1 MLKSHIGEIAALGTA
16 FCWTF
21 TGISFEYAGK
31 KVGSLA
37 VNFIRLILGF
47 IFISIFTYFT
57 RGFLLPTDS
66 TYFNWIWLGLS
77 GIIGF
82 FLGDLF
88 LFQSYLE
95 VGTRVAMLIMAM
107 SPPITALLGFIFMGE
122 VIRPIGLLGMAITI
136 LGIAVVIL
144 SKDTGEKK
152 LKITH
157 SVKGISY
164 AFLGAVGQ
172 SVGLILSKVG
182 MGTYNAFAATQIR
195 IIAGFIGFFLLFV
208 YKRQWKDLT
217 VAFKD
222 KKAMTG
228 ITIGSI
234 FGPFLGVSL
243 ALISLQNTTAGISAT
258 ITSIMPILIIPF
270 SIILFKEKVK
280 PKEILGTLISVV
292 GVAILFIT

>member
-37 VNFIRLILGF
+37 VNFIRLVLGF
-47 IFISIFTYFT
+47 VFISIFTYFT
-57 RGFLLPTDS
+57 RGLLLPTDS
-66 TYFNWIWLGLS
+66 SSFNWIWLGLS
-77 GIIGF
+77 GLIGF
-82 FLGDLF
+82 FIGDLF
-88 LFQSYLE
+88 LFQAYLE
-95 VGTRVAMLIMAM
+95 VGTRVAMLIMAA
-107 SPPITALLGFIFMGE
+107 SPPITALLGYIFMDE
-122 VIRPIGLLGMAITI
+122 VITSRGLIGMAVTTV
-136 LGIAVVIL
+136 GIAVVIL
-144 SKDTGEKK
+144 SKEKGEKK
-152 LKITH
+152 IKISH
-157 SVKGISY
+157 SIKGLTY
-164 AFLGAVGQ
+164 AFLGAIGQ
-172 SVGLILSKVG
+172 SVGLVLSKIG
-182 MGTYNAFAATQIR
+182 MGDYNAFAATQIR
-195 IIAGFIGFFLLFV
+195 IVTGFIGFFILFA
-208 YKRQWKDLT
+208 YKKKWKDLG

-258 ITSIMPILIIPF
+258 ITSIMPVLIIPF
-270 SIILFKEKVK
+270 SILLFKEKVK

-292 GVAILFIT
+292 GVAILFIA

>member
-1 MLKSHIGEIAALGTA
+1 MLKSHLGEIAALATA
-16 FCWTF
+16 LCWTF

-37 VNFIRLILGF
+37 VNFIRLIIGF

-57 RGFLLPTDS
+57 RGLLLPTDS
-66 TYFNWIWLGLS
+66 TTLNWTWLGLS

-95 VGTRVAMLIMAM
+95 IGTRVAMLIMAA

-122 VIRPIGLLGMAITI
+122 VVTPKGLLGMAITT

-144 SKDTGEKK
+144 SKETGEKK
-152 LKITH
+152 IKVTH
-157 SVKGISY
+157 SIKGLTY
-164 AFLGAVGQ
+164 AFLGAIGQ
-172 SVGLILSKVG
+172 SVGLILSKMG
-182 MGTYNAFAATQIR
+182 MGDYNPFAATQIR
-195 IIAGFIGFFLLFV
+195 IITGFIGFFLLFV
-208 YKRQWKDLT
+208 YKKNWKQL
-217 VAFKD
+217 AIALKD

-228 ITIGSI
+228 ITIGSL

-243 ALISLQNTTAGISAT
+243 SLISLQNTTAGISAT
-258 ITSIMPILIIPF
+258 ITSIMPIMIIPF
-270 SIILFKEKVK
+270 SIIFFKEKVK
-280 PKEILGTLISVV
+280 AKEIFGTIISVV
-292 GVAILFIT
+292 GVAILFIA

>member
-1 MLKSHIGEIAALGTA
+1 MLKSHLGEIAALGTA
-16 FCWTF
+16 FCFTF

-57 RGFLLPTDS
+57 RGLLLPTDS
-66 TYFNWIWLGLS
+66 TTFNWTWLGLS
-77 GIIGF
+77 GIIGL

-95 VGTRVAMLIMAM
+95 IGTRVAMLIMAT

-122 VIRPIGLLGMAITI
+122 VVTPKGLLGMAITT

-152 LKITH
+152 FKLTH
-157 SVKGISY
+157 SIKGLTY
-164 AFLGAVGQ
+164 AFLGAIGQ
-172 SVGLILSKVG
+172 SVGFILSKIG
-182 MGTYNAFAATQIR
+182 MGTYNPFAATQIR
-195 IIAGFIGFFLLFV
+195 IVTGFIGFFLLFV
-208 YKRQWKDLT
+208 YKNNWKDLGI
-217 VAFKD
+217 ALKD

-228 ITIGSI
+228 ITLGSI

-243 ALISLQNTTAGISAT
+243 GLISLQNITAGISAT
-258 ITSIMPILIIPF
+258 ITSIMPIIIIPF
-270 SIILFKEKVK
+270 SIIIFKEKVK
-280 PKEILGTLISVV
+280 PKEILGTIISVI
-292 GVAILFIT
+292 GVAILFIA

>member
-66 TYFNWIWLGLS
+66 TSFNWIWLGLS

>member
-1 MLKSHIGEIAALGTA
+1 MLKSHIGEIAALATA

-57 RGFLLPTDS
+57 RGLLLPTDS
-66 TYFNWIWLGLS
+66 TSFNWIWLGLS

-82 FLGDLF
+82 FIGDLF

-95 VGTRVAMLIMAM
+95 VGTRVAMLIMAT

-122 VIRPIGLLGMAITI
+122 VITPKGLLGMAITT

-152 LKITH
+152 LKLTH
-157 SVKGISY
+157 SVKGLTY
-164 AFLGAVGQ
+164 AFLGALGQ
-172 SVGLILSKVG
+172 SVGLILSKIG
-182 MGTYNAFAATQIR
+182 MGTYNPFAATQIR
-195 IIAGFIGFFLLFV
+195 IITGFIGFFILFL
-208 YKRQWKDLT
+208 YKKKWKDLAL
-217 VAFKD
+217 AFKD

-228 ITIGSI
+228 ITIGAF
-234 FGPFLGVSL
+234 FGPFVGVSL

-258 ITSIMPILIIPF
+258 ITSIMPVLIIPF

-292 GVAILFIT
+292 GVAILFIA

>member
-37 VNFIRLILGF
+37 VNFIRLVLGF
-47 IFISIFTYFT
+47 VFISIFTYFT
-57 RGFLLPTDS
+57 RGLLLPTDS
-66 TYFNWIWLGLS
+66 SSFNWIWLGLS
-77 GIIGF
+77 GLIGF
-82 FLGDLF
+82 FIGDLF
-88 LFQSYLE
+88 LFQAYLE
-95 VGTRVAMLIMAM
+95 VGTRVSMLIMAT
-107 SPPITALLGFIFMGE
+107 SPPITALLGYIFMDE
-122 VIRPIGLLGMAITI
+122 VITSRGLIGMAVTT

-144 SKDTGEKK
+144 SKEKGEN
-152 LKITH
+152 KIKISH
-157 SVKGISY
+157 SIKGLTY

-172 SVGLILSKVG
+172 SVGLVLSKIG
-182 MGTYNAFAATQIR
+182 MGDYNAFAATQIR
-195 IIAGFIGFFLLFV
+195 IVTGFIGFFILFA
-208 YKRQWKDLT
+208 YKKKWKDLG
-217 VAFKD
+217 VAIKD

-258 ITSIMPILIIPF
+258 ITSIMPVLIIPF
-270 SIILFKEKVK
+270 SILLFKEKVK

-292 GVAILFIT
+292 GVAILFIA

>member
-1 MLKSHIGEIAALGTA
+1 MLKSHIGEIAALATA

-57 RGFLLPTDS
+57 RGLLLPTDS
-66 TYFNWIWLGLS
+66 TSFNWIWLGLS

-82 FLGDLF
+82 FIGDLF

-95 VGTRVAMLIMAM
+95 VGTRVAMLIMAT

-122 VIRPIGLLGMAITI
+122 VITPKGLLGMAITT

-152 LKITH
+152 LKLTH
-157 SVKGISY
+157 SVKGLTY
-164 AFLGAVGQ
+164 AFLGALGQ
-172 SVGLILSKVG
+172 SVGLILSKIG
-182 MGTYNAFAATQIR
+182 MGTYNPFAATLLR
-195 IIAGFIGFFLLFV
+195 IITGFIGFFILFL
-208 YKRQWKDLT
+208 YKKKWKDLT
-217 VAFKD
+217 LAFKD

-228 ITIGSI
+228 ITIGAF
-234 FGPFLGVSL
+234 FGPFVGVSL

-258 ITSIMPILIIPF
+258 ITSIMPVLIIPF

-292 GVAILFIT
+292 GVAILFIA

>member
-1 MLKSHIGEIAALGTA
+1 MLKSHIGEITALATA

-37 VNFIRLILGF
+37 VNFLRLILGF
-47 IFISIFTYFT
+47 VFISIFTYFT
-57 RGFLLPTDS
+57 RGFILPTDS
-66 TYFNWIWLGLS
+66 TSFNWIWLGLS
-77 GIIGF
+77 GIIGL

-95 VGTRVAMLIMAM
+95 VGTRLAMLIMAT

-122 VIRPIGLLGMAITI
+122 VITPMGLLGMAITT
-136 LGIAVVIL
+136 LGIAIVIL
-144 SKDTGEKK
+144 SKDKGEKK
-152 LKITH
+152 LKVNH
-157 SVKGISY
+157 SIKGLTY
-164 AFLGAVGQ
+164 AFLGAIGQ
-172 SVGLILSKVG
+172 SVGLIFSKIG

-195 IIAGFIGFFLLFV
+195 IIAGFLGFFLFLF
-208 YKRQWKDLT
+208 KKKWKDLS

-234 FGPFLGVSL
+234 FGPFIGVSL
-243 ALISLQNTTAGISAT
+243 ALISLQYTTAGISAT
-258 ITSIMPILIIPF
+258 ITSIMPVLIIPF

-292 GVAILFIT
+292 GVALLFIA

>member
-47 IFISIFTYFT
+47 IFISIFTYLT
-57 RGFLLPTDS
+57 RGLLLPTDS
-66 TYFNWIWLGLS
+66 TSFNWIWLGLS

-95 VGTRVAMLIMAM
+95 IGTRVAMLIMAA

-122 VIRPIGLLGMAITI
+122 TITWKGLLGMAITT

-144 SKDTGEKK
+144 SKETGEKK
-152 LKITH
+152 IKITH
-157 SVKGISY
+157 SAKGLTY
-164 AFLGAVGQ
+164 AFLGALGQ
-172 SVGLILSKVG
+172 SVGLILSKIG
-182 MGTYNAFAATQIR
+182 MGSYNPFAATQIR
-195 IIAGFIGFFLLFV
+195 IVTGFIGFFILFLL
-208 YKRQWKDLT
+208 KGNWKDLT
-217 VAFKD
+217 VALKD

-258 ITSIMPILIIPF
+258 ITSIMPVLIIPF

-292 GVAILFIT
+292 GVAVLFIA

>member
-1 MLKSHIGEIAALGTA
+1 MLKSHIGEIAALATA

-47 IFISIFTYFT
+47 IFISIFTYFA
-57 RGFLLPTDS
+57 RGLLLPTDS
-66 TYFNWIWLGLS
+66 TSFNWIWLGLS
-77 GIIGF
+77 GLIGF

-95 VGTRVAMLIMAM
+95 VGTRVAMLIMAT

-122 VIRPIGLLGMAITI
+122 IIKPMGLIGMAITT

-152 LKITH
+152 FKITH
-157 SVKGISY
+157 SIKGLIY
-164 AFLGAVGQ
+164 AFLGALGQ
-172 SVGLILSKVG
+172 SVGLILSKIG

-195 IIAGFIGFFLLFV
+195 IIFGFIGFFILFI
-208 YKRQWKDLT
+208 YKRNWKDLT
-217 VAFKD
+217 VAFND

-228 ITIGSI
+228 IAIGSL
-234 FGPFLGVSL
+234 FGPFIGVSL
-243 ALISLQNTTAGISAT
+243 ALISLQHTTAGISAT
-258 ITSIMPILIIPF
+258 ITSIMPIIIIPF
-270 SIILFKEKVK
+270 SIIFFKDKVK

-292 GVAILFIT
+292 GVALLFIT

>member
-1 MLKSHIGEIAALGTA
+1 MLKSHLGEIAALATA

-47 IFISIFTYFT
+47 IFISIFTYFA
-57 RGFLLPTDS
+57 RGLLLPTDS
-66 TYFNWIWLGLS
+66 TAFNWTWLGLS

-82 FLGDLF
+82 FIGDLF

-95 VGTRVAMLIMAM
+95 VGTRVAMLIMAT

-122 VIRPIGLLGMAITI
+122 RVTPIGLLGMAITT

-144 SKDTGEKK
+144 SKETGEKK
-152 LKITH
+152 IKITH
-157 SVKGISY
+157 SIKGLTY
-164 AFLGAVGQ
+164 AFLGALGQ
-172 SVGLILSKVG
+172 SVGLIFSKIG
-182 MGTYNAFAATQIR
+182 MGSYNPFAATQIR
-195 IIAGFIGFFLLFV
+195 IITGFIGFFLLFL
-208 YKRQWKDLT
+208 YKGNWKDIG
-217 VAFKD
+217 VALKD

-228 ITIGSI
+228 ITIGSL
-234 FGPFLGVSL
+234 FGPFLGVSF

-258 ITSIMPILIIPF
+258 ITSIMPIIIIPF
-270 SIILFKEKVK
+270 SIFIFKEKVK
-280 PKEILGTLISVV
+280 PKEILGTIISVV
-292 GVAILFIT
+292 GVALLFIA

>member
-47 IFISIFTYFT
+47 IFISIFTYLT
-57 RGFLLPTDS
+57 RGLLLPTDS
-66 TYFNWIWLGLS
+66 TSFNWIWLGLS

-82 FLGDLF
+82 FIGDLF
-88 LFQSYLE
+88 LFQAYLE
-95 VGTRVAMLIMAM
+95 VGTRVAMLIMAA

-122 VIRPIGLLGMAITI
+122 VITSKGLLGMAITT

-144 SKDTGEKK
+144 SKEPGEKK
-152 LKITH
+152 IKTTH
-157 SVKGISY
+157 SIKGLTY

-172 SVGLILSKVG
+172 SVGLVLSKVG

-195 IIAGFIGFFLLFV
+195 IITGFIGFFILFM
-208 YKRQWKDLT
+208 YKRNWKDLT
-217 VAFKD
+217 VALKD

-258 ITSIMPILIIPF
+258 ITSIMPVLIIPF

-292 GVAILFIT
+292 GVAILFIA

>member
-47 IFISIFTYFT
+47 IFISIFTYLT
-57 RGFLLPTDS
+57 RGLLLPTDS
-66 TYFNWIWLGLS
+66 TSFNWIWLGLS

-95 VGTRVAMLIMAM
+95 IGTRVAMLIMAA

-122 VIRPIGLLGMAITI
+122 TITWKGLLGMAITT

-144 SKDTGEKK
+144 SKETGEKK
-152 LKITH
+152 IKITH
-157 SVKGISY
+157 SAKGLTY
-164 AFLGAVGQ
+164 AFLGALGQ

-182 MGTYNAFAATQIR
+182 MGSYNAFAATQIR
-195 IIAGFIGFFLLFV
+195 IVTGFIGFLILFI
-208 YKRQWKDLT
+208 YKRKWNDLT

-243 ALISLQNTTAGISAT
+243 ALISLQHTTAGISAT
-258 ITSIMPILIIPF
+258 ITSIMPVLIIPF

-292 GVAILFIT
+292 GVAVLFIA